1 VKAERL
7 PLVHDPPGPIH
18 MLFHQDVGSPDRLVN
33 LIQST
38 LIGNR
43 EVLAQAAGRLEAQD
57 AVQLPVGR
65 TGTMQIRGLRGT
77 YRKTPV
83 VDRQIAFQKL
93 IRRLQRGNVR
103 EPHLLD
109 HPILKGIKEPLH
121 PPLRLGGV
129 GRD

>member
-1 VKAERL
+1 MK
-7 PLVHDPPGPIH
+7 
-18 MLFHQDVGSPDRLVN
+18 S
-33 LIQST
+33 
-38 LIGNR
+38 
-43 EVLAQAAGRLEAQD
+43 LAQTAGRLEAQD
-57 AVQLPVGR
+57 AVQLSVGR
-65 TGTMQIRGLRGT
+65 TGTMQIRGLRGP

-83 VDRQIAFQKL
+83 VDRQIAFQEL

-121 PPLRLGGV
+121 SPLRLGGV